1 MVNPFDLSL
10 YLVTDRPL
18 SGGRD
23 MAWIVREAAAG
34 GVTMVQLRE
43 KECSTAEFIQL
54 ARELKAAL
62 APLGIPL
69 IINDRVDVALAVDAD
84 GVHIGQSDMPYD
96 VARRLLGPDKII
108 GLSVETMEEVIAAN
122 ALDVD
127 YIGISPVYATPT
139 KTDTLAPFG
148 LEGIEEVMRLSRH
161 RCVAIGGMNRT
172 TIGEVIARGVE
183 GVAVVSAIVAA
194 PSPREAAAELAAI
207 ISDNRHEHSESSE
220 YSENSEV
227 SENNCQLST
236 VNSQLRRV
244 LTIAGSDSGGGA
256 GIQADIKSISA
267 NGCFATSAITAITAQ
282 NTLGVNA
289 VEGLS
294 IDILEGQIEAVLSDI
309 GTDSV
314 KIGMLHSAEVVRS
327 VARLLRK
334 YGVKDV
340 VLDPVMVSTS
350 GHKLIEDS
358 AIAVLK
364 SDLMPLA
371 RVITPNIPE
380 AEILLG
386 EPIEK
391 QGDLPAAARRLAQQY
406 DVSVLLKA
414 GHLVDDELIDIF
426 YNNETGEV
434 IELSARRVD
443 TPNTHGTGC
452 TLSSAF
458 AAQLAKGL
466 PLNEAARAAK
476 EYINQAITHG
486 AAYTIGNGHGPVH
499 HFYNLTV
506 EQKH

>member
-1 MVNPFDLSL
+1 
-10 YLVTDRPL
+10 
-18 SGGRD
+18 
-23 MAWIVREAAAG
+23 
-34 GVTMVQLRE
+34 
-43 KECSTAEFIQL
+43 
-54 ARELKAAL
+54 
-62 APLGIPL
+62 
-69 IINDRVDVALAVDAD
+69 
-84 GVHIGQSDMPYD
+84 MPYAT
-96 VARRLLGPDKII
+96 ARKLLGSDKII
-108 GLSVETMEEVIAAN
+108 GLSVETMDEVVAAN

-127 YIGISPVYATPT
+127 YIGISSVYATPT
-139 KTDTLAPFG
+139 KTDTLTPFG
-148 LEGIEEVMRLSRH
+148 LDGVDEVMRCSRH
-161 RCVAIGGMNRT
+161 RCVAIGGMNRDT
-172 TIGEVIARGVE
+172 VGEVIAHGVE

-207 ISDNRHEHSESSE
+207 ISDNRHEHSENSE
-220 YSENSEV
+220 YSELSE
-227 SENNCQLST
+227 NCQLST

-334 YGVKDV
+334 YGIKDV

-406 DVSVLLKA
+406 GVSVLLKA

-466 PLNEAARAAK
+466 PLTEAARAAK
-476 EYINQAITHG
+476 AYINAAIIHG
-486 AAYTIGNGHGPVH
+486 AEYRIGNGHGPVC
-499 HFYNLTV
+499 HFY
-506 EQKH
+506 K